1 MSSLSSTLCPT
12 TSPARTSSRSPR
24 RFEKCAPASAAA
36 SAAAEAGGPLAG
48 GTRVE
53 IRGEGLNGYGAVI
66 DKINNELIDTNMA
79 ERDEKSVWYYRVWP
93 ELGLGPWPGK
103 GVGMSEHSSK
113 SAVLLSLKRN
123 VRCRFGDDGSPL
135 EIDAMP
141 DFRDLCRRHVA
152 DGAQAVVVLLLW
164 ERQQRSLVLLWLGR
178 WPRRQRAHARR
189 QLRGPQRGARAG
201 RAAGAEV
208 RGGAACNRRSALKR
222 QCDVGGD
229 GLLVGDVL

>member
-1 MSSLSSTLCPT
+1 MQLALDGQLFVRPGANN
-12 TSPARTSSRSPR
+12 ARRPRIHFHLFRQRMYSRTP
-24 RFEKCAPASAAA
+24 
-36 SAAAEAGGPLAG
+36 AGGPLAG

-123 VRCRFGDDGSPL
+123 VR
-135 EIDAMP
+135 
-141 DFRDLCRRHVA
+141 
-152 DGAQAVVVLLLW
+152 
-164 ERQQRSLVLLWLGR
+164 
-178 WPRRQRAHARR
+178 
-189 QLRGPQRGARAG
+189 
-201 RAAGAEV
+201 
-208 RGGAACNRRSALKR
+208 
-222 QCDVGGD
+222 
-229 GLLVGDVL
+229 